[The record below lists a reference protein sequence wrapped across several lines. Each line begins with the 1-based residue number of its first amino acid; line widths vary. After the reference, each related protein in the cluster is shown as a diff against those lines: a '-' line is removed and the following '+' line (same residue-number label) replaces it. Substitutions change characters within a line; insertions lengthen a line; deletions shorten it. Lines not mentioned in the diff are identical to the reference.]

1 MPRTLPVTE
10 CMLVVR
16 TDFSDQ
22 GAWEAVRAAI
32 GEPGEDGYL
41 EDYMY
46 GVEFVDDVGYRD
58 ISGEELLRLIPEG
71 YDASILAVVDET
83 TIRSP
88 EMPLV
93 LVDLNELNEEYG
105 RAMRVIPAELPSIEV
120 NLHIGNMDFFE
131 FADNADE
138 DGVFRGFPE

>member
-1 MPRTLPVTE
+1 MPRTLPSTE

-32 GEPGEDGYL
+32 GEPDEDGYL
-41 EDYMY
+41 EDYMN
-46 GVEFVDDVGYRD
+46 GVEFVDDVAYR
-58 ISGEELLRLIPEG
+58 ELPVEQVVGLLTDDYE
-71 YDASILAVVDET
+71 SSLLAVVDET

-88 EMPLV
+88 EMPIA
-93 LVDLNELNEEYG
+93 LVDLNEWNEEYG
-105 RAMRVIPAELPSIEV
+105 RTMRVVPAELPSIEV
-120 NLHIGNMDFFE
+120 NVHIGNMDFFE

>member
-1 MPRTLPVTE
+1 MTLPSTE

-22 GAWEAVRAAI
+22 RAWEAVRAAI
-32 GEPGEDGYL
+32 VEPDEDGYL
-41 EDYMY
+41 ADYML
-46 GVEFVDDVGYRD
+46 GVEFVDDVAYR
-58 ISGEELLRLIPEG
+58 ELPVEQVVGLLTDDHE
-71 YDASILAVVDET
+71 SFLLAVVDET

-88 EMPLV
+88 EMPIV
-93 LVDLNELNEEYG
+93 LVDLDEGNEEHG
-105 RAMRVIPAELPSIEV
+105 RTMRVVPAELPSIEV
-120 NLHIGNMDFFE
+120 NVHIGNMDFCE

>member
-1 MPRTLPVTE
+1 MPSTLPSTE

-32 GEPGEDGYL
+32 GEPDEGGYL
-41 EDYMY
+41 EDYML
-46 GVEFVDDVGYRD
+46 GVEYVDDVTYR
-58 ISGEELLRLIPEG
+58 ELPVEQVVGLLTDDYE
-71 YDASILAVVDET
+71 SSLLAVVDEA

-88 EMPLV
+88 EMPIV

-105 RAMRVIPAELPSIEV
+105 RTMRVVPAELPSIEV
-120 NLHIGNMDFFE
+120 NVHIGNMDFFE